1 MLLLSHCIKQITEK
15 ICQAQRKY
23 KRRLLSGVDL
33 VHKYWWSYPTRG
45 SPGSSKSKKSS
56 CSAGDSSLIPG
67 PGRSPGEG
75 NGNPLQY
82 SCLENPKDRGAK
94 WAIQSMGLQRVRHD
108 WATNT
113 YLTRKS
119 SVFKVVLNDMFGAI
133 DLKQNWFD
141 TFSTADYHFPIIFVL
156 DTTFVGF
163 KNVCSGETNV
173 IFITN
178 PLNEDL
184 QHPIHVKNIQLVD
197 TTEQSKIF
205 IHRPDL
211 R

>member
-1 MLLLSHCIKQITEK
+1 MAPRKPHAGIMSYNSISGLLDIS
-15 ICQAQRKY
+15 
-23 KRRLLSGVDL
+23 
-33 VHKYWWSYPTRG
+33 
-45 SPGSSKSKKSS
+45 
-56 CSAGDSSLIPG
+56 
-67 PGRSPGEG
+67 
-75 NGNPLQY
+75 
-82 SCLENPKDRGAK
+82 
-94 WAIQSMGLQRVRHD
+94 
-108 WATNT
+108 
-113 YLTRKS
+113 
-119 SVFKVVLNDMFGAI
+119 
-133 DLKQNWFD
+133 
-141 TFSTADYHFPIIFVL
+141 

-211 R
+211 SKVNPSDCVDMVCDAKRKSLQRYGWLLPGGFWFSNT

>member
-1 MLLLSHCIKQITEK
+1 
-15 ICQAQRKY
+15 
-23 KRRLLSGVDL
+23 
-33 VHKYWWSYPTRG
+33 
-45 SPGSSKSKKSS
+45 
-56 CSAGDSSLIPG
+56 
-67 PGRSPGEG
+67 
-75 NGNPLQY
+75 
-82 SCLENPKDRGAK
+82 
-94 WAIQSMGLQRVRHD
+94 
-108 WATNT
+108 
-113 YLTRKS
+113 
-119 SVFKVVLNDMFGAI
+119 MFGAI
-133 DLKQNWFD
+133 DLKQNWFN
-141 TFSTADYHFPIIFVL
+141 TFSTADNYFPIIFIL
-156 DTTFVGF
+156 GTTFVGF